1 LITPKHSIKEKM
13 RLYEMYS
20 TAALA
25 GYLSI
30 NGNLPNDHMMQLV
43 DETAK
48 RMIHFH
54 LIYLQECEAYE

>member
-1 LITPKHSIKEKM
+1 MTPKHSIKERM

-25 GYLSI
+25 GCVSI
-30 NGNLPNDHMMQLV
+30 EGNLSDDFWFQLI
-43 DETAK
+43 DEAAK
-48 RMIHFH
+48 RMIHLH